1 MNLNS
6 YIGGKLNVLENK
18 LCQPMKILTLL
29 LSLLIYNTLYSQFSS
44 LDVLLSYDYIE
55 SSNWG
60 SGWLNGTP
68 TSGNYPNL
76 SVSTPNSTM
85 MFGAGNDDFEFDLY
99 NLPNVSVDP
108 TKDHYFQ
115 MRLAASDQSNFFG
128 MMSAGLDT
136 NDYIIIQLSTD
147 GGTTYNDEIKITGNN
162 NATWD
167 YNTTGFVLAMAGNGL
182 STFTPAGG
190 GDRTTLGDGW
200 SDIGLY
206 IGMGVTDIALR
217 VYVQV
222 NNLGED
228 WWLDDFELWE
238 VYNDP
243 LPVELSYFEGEA
255 FPQHNYIEWKTES
268 ENNSSHFILEKSLNG
283 ESWEE
288 ITTLPA
294 AGNSTEKITYSW
306 VDLDLN
312 NISYY
317 RLIQYDID
325 GLYDMFGPIVIQ
337 REIKEKE
344 IIKCFNLMGQ
354 EVDILRA
361 KGVIII
367 IYDDG
372 TSIKTVR

>member
-1 MNLNS
+1 
-6 YIGGKLNVLENK
+6 
-18 LCQPMKILTLL
+18 MKTLAL
-29 LSLLIYNTLYSQFSS
+29 SVSLLIYNTLYSQFSS

-60 SGWLNGTP
+60 SGWLNSTP

-76 SVSTPNSTM
+76 SVSAPNSTM
-85 MFGAGNDDFEFDLY
+85 IFGAGSNAFEFDWY
-99 NLPNVSVDP
+99 NLPNVNVDP

-128 MMSAGLDT
+128 LMDAGLDT

-147 GGTTYNDEIKITGNN
+147 GGVTYNDEIKITGNN

-238 VYNDP
+238 IYDDP
-243 LPVELSYFEGEA
+243 LPIELSYFEGEA
-255 FPQHNYIEWKTES
+255 FSQHNYIEWQTES
-268 ENNSSHFILEKSLNG
+268 ENNSSHFLLEKSLDG
-283 ESWEE
+283 ETWEE
-288 ITTLPA
+288 IANIAA
-294 AGNSTEKITYSW
+294 AGNSTQDITYSW
-306 VDLDLN
+306 IDQDLN
-312 NISYY
+312 DISYY

-325 GLYDMFGPIVIQ
+325 GLYDIFGPIAIQ
-337 REIKEKE
+337 REIKEKR

-361 KGVIII
+361 KGVVII

>member
-1 MNLNS
+1 
-6 YIGGKLNVLENK
+6 
-18 LCQPMKILTLL
+18 MKTLAL
-29 LSLLIYNTLYSQFSS
+29 LVSLLIYNTLYSQFSS

-60 SGWLNGTP
+60 SGWMNGTP

-76 SVSTPNSTM
+76 SVSAPNSTM
-85 MFGAGNDDFEFDLY
+85 IFGAGSNAFEFDWY
-99 NLPNVSVDP
+99 NLPNVNVDP
-108 TKDHYFQ
+108 NKDHYFQ

-128 MMSAGLDT
+128 LMDAGLDT

-147 GGTTYNDEIKITGNN
+147 GGVTYNDEIKITGNN

-167 YNTTGFVLAMAGNGL
+167 YNTTGFVLAIAGSGL

-238 VYNDP
+238 VYDDP
-243 LPVELSYFEGEA
+243 LPVELEHFEGEA
-255 FPQHNYIEWKTES
+255 FPQYNYIEWKTQS
-268 ENNSSHFILEKSLNG
+268 EFNSSHFSLEKSLDG
-283 ESWEE
+283 ETWEE
-288 ITTLPA
+288 IA
-294 AGNSTEKITYSW
+294 NISASGNSTQDITYSW
-306 VDLDLN
+306 IDQDLN
-312 NISYY
+312 DISYY
-317 RLIQYDID
+317 RLIQHDID
-325 GLYDMFGPIVIQ
+325 GLYDIFGPIAIQ
-337 REIKEKE
+337 REIKEKR
-344 IIKCFNLMGQ
+344 IVKCFNLMGQ